1 MLNLKS
7 IGRAILTGA
16 CVLTI
21 CLMTGETASARPG
34 YLKSFKAEYGK
45 KYEGTSVKMS
55 CALCHPTKSKK
66 ERNNYGAAMGKALG
80 KKNEKD
86 AKAITEALHK
96 AAKEKSATDGKT
108 FGDLIDD
115 GKEPGTKDVAK

>member
-7 IGRAILTGA
+7 IGRVILTGA

-86 AKAITEALHK
+86 EESDTNKLNLASCVAISQGLKHCK
-96 AAKEKSATDGKT
+96 
-108 FGDLIDD
+108 
-115 GKEPGTKDVAK
+115 VR